1 MKQLKLLSKLKLHDI
16 SQKELCEALKVHK
29 TTMSLALNGKRN
41 FPKDLKE
48 RIINYIKEKR

>member
-41 FPKDLKE
+41 FPKDLKQ
-48 RIINYIKEKR
+48 RIINYIKEKK

>member
-29 TTMSLALNGKRN
+29 STICLALNGKR
-41 FPKDLKE
+41 KLHDDLKE

>member
-1 MKQLKLLSKLKLHDI
+1 MNHFDIADKLNRLNIQQKQV
-16 SQKELCEALKVHK
+16 CEDLGVHK

>member
-1 MKQLKLLSKLKLHDI
+1 MNHFDIADKLNRLKIQQKQV
-16 SQKELCEALKVHK
+16 CEDLGVHK